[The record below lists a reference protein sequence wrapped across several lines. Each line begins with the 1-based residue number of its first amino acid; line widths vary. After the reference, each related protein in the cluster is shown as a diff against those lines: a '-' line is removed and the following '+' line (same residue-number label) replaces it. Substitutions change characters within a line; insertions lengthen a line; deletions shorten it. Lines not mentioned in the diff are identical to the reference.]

1 VATGSGVTPVVAG
14 NPYEPMADLVRA
26 ELGPDL
32 EGAVMVGDRPDTD
45 GRFARVI
52 GCRFG
57 LVFSGVTH
65 RSDLPVNPSP
75 DLMADDLAGLVDAL
89 LPRGT

>member
-1 VATGSGVTPVVAG
+1 
-14 NPYEPMADLVRA
+14 MADLVRS

-32 EGAVMVGDRPDTD
+32 AGAVMVGDRPDTD
-45 GRFARVI
+45 GRFALAI

-65 RSDLPVNPSP
+65 RRDLPVNPMP
-75 DLMADDLAGLVDAL
+75 DLVADDLARLADTL
-89 LPRGT
+89 LAG